1 MSTTRKIS
9 ISFRDSSLHI
19 YEFLKTK
26 PNISAFVCELVEN
39 YMKSPENQSDLEA
52 KVEEIVRRLLQ
63 NTDQLNISLP
73 NPSTAPSTLSADDKK
88 LIDSL
93 F

>member
-1 MSTTRKIS
+1 MSNLKIS
-9 ISFRDSSLHI
+9 ISFKDSSLHI

-26 PNISAFVCELVEN
+26 PNISAFVCELVEA
-39 YMKSPENQSDLEA
+39 YMKNPENHADLET

-63 NTDQLNISLP
+63 NPDKLNTSMP
-73 NPSTAPSTLSADDKK
+73 NPSTAPNTLSADDKA
-88 LIDSL
+88 LLDSL

>member
-9 ISFRDSSLHI
+9 ISFKDSSLHI
-19 YEFLKTK
+19 FEFLKTK

-39 YMKSPENQSDLEA
+39 YMKSPENQDDLEA
-52 KVEEIVRRLLQ
+52 KVEEIVKKLLQ
-63 NTDQLNISLP
+63 NPDQLNIPISNHSP
-73 NPSTAPSTLSADDKK
+73 TPDTLSADDKK